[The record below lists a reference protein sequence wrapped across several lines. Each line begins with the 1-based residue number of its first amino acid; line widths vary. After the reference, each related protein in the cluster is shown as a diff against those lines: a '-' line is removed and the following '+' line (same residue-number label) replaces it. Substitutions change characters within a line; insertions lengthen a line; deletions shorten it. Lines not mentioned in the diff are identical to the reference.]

1 MSISQPTGARGALVP
16 LLFTLSSFACDKD
29 PGAAAAAEAAAPPPA
44 TAAAPAAEPPPRA
57 PDIVVD
63 AARVAVGANQVPS
76 GAPGLAD
83 KIAVFLGGRPLIEGQ
98 TVTVVAMRNA
108 KPYTV
113 AATAAALEH
122 AHATGASVHTEA
134 RDGTTQNLSLS
145 FARTV
150 PDCATVAWIAKDAAI
165 DVWPA
170 GGGTPKRVLHG
181 LAGPDIT
188 LGTEAARAQGE
199 GCNAGQLVVGAD
211 DGLTW
216 GSVFDLATSVL
227 QAPGARANAAVLVT
241 NAVRGRKLLRD

>member
-1 MSISQPTGARGALVP
+1 MSISRPTGVRGALAT

-29 PGAAAAAEAAAPPPA
+29 PGAASAGEAAAPPPA
-44 TAAAPAAEPPPRA
+44 TTATPAVEAPRA

-63 AARVAVGANQVPS
+63 ASRVSVGPNQVPS
-76 GAPGLAD
+76 GTPGLAD
-83 KIAVFLGGRPLIEGQ
+83 KIAVFLGGSPLIQGQ

-108 KPYTV
+108 KPSTV

-188 LGTEAARAQGE
+188 LGTEAARKQAE
-199 GCNAGQLVVGAD
+199 GCNAGELVVGAD

-216 GSVFDLATSVL
+216 GSVFDLATAVL
-227 QAPGARANAAVLVT
+227 QAPGARASAAVLVT